1 MSATVS
7 VTAGSRLAIALAAT
21 LLCSTSALAQ
31 PQARSADPLADGFR
45 DPPATARPRVWWHWL
60 NGNVTEDGIVKD
72 LEWMKRIGLGGV
84 QHFDASLMT
93 PQIVDKRLAYM
104 TPDWK
109 HAFRLAAST
118 ADRLGLELAIAG
130 SPGWSET
137 GGPWVPPAD
146 GMKKIVWSQTDIV
159 GGHRFAGRLAAP
171 PGTTGPFQALPFDD
185 PLAAFGG
192 KPSTP
197 PQYYADVAV
206 LAYPI
211 AADAEA
217 TPIAAPI
224 AAPIATIYGRAI
236 DAAALADDKAGT
248 SVAVPRGTP
257 ADPTA
262 LLLSYPR
269 ATTIRSATLFVPG
282 ALPPFGD
289 AQYLPVLEAQVGTQW
304 RRVGT
309 FPLTAVPT
317 TISFAPVSAR
327 AFRLVLAPNT
337 APPRIGLGA
346 PAPGA
351 VVDGLFPSGPPSTTV
366 AIAQLTL
373 SGESRIDRSE
383 AKAGFAT
390 VLDYYALSHDVP
402 DTAGI
407 DPARVV
413 DLTSRMTPDGALDW
427 TPPAGRWRIVRLGTS
442 LLGTTNHPA
451 AAEATGL
458 EVDKYDAAAVGRYMD
473 HYLGLYR
480 DAAGSGLIG
489 AKGVR
494 AIVTDSFEAG
504 DANWTPRMIEQF
516 RRLRGYDPTPWL
528 PALTG
533 AVVGSRTRSDA
544 FLYDYR
550 RTLADLLASEH
561 YGTVARVAHAN
572 GLQVYGEALEDSRPA
587 LGDDIALRR
596 HADVPMAA
604 MWTFP
609 REGTPR
615 PTLLGDIRGAASV
628 AHLYGQ
634 RFVAAESFTSGL
646 APWAFAPAD
655 LKRVVDL
662 EFVNGIN
669 RPVIHTSVH
678 QPVDDKLPG
687 LSLAIFGQY
696 FNRHESWAEMAR
708 PWIDYI
714 ARSSFLLQ
722 QGTNVADIA
731 YFHGE
736 EAPLTALY
744 AQAPL
749 ADVPVRHAYDFVDA
763 AALADTLSV
772 ESGDLVSP
780 AGARYRA
787 LYLGGTTQ
795 RMTLATLR
803 RIATLVDQGATVI
816 GTAPTGSPA
825 LGDDRAGYAALGGD
839 RAGYAAIVA
848 RLWPGTAV
856 ATVGKGRVVASRDV
870 EAALDRIG
878 VLPDFAYASPAADS
892 DVAFAH
898 RRLPEGDVYFLVNRH
913 DRAERIDAQFRVTG
927 KTPELWHADT
937 GQAVPVAYRVE
948 GGRTIVPLDLSGEE
962 SVFVV
967 FRRDSKGTPP
977 APPTRATTPVATLAG
992 PWTVVFQPGRGA
1004 PATTTLAALSP
1015 LGSSTIPGIR
1025 YFSGIA
1031 TYSTNVSLPATT
1043 RPGAPLML
1051 DLGTVGDLAE
1061 VRVNGRLVG
1070 TAWHAPYRL
1079 DIGAAARPG
1088 TNGIEVRVANVW
1100 VNRLIGDAQLGA
1112 KPITSP
1118 APITWTAMP
1127 SYKPDAPLRP
1137 AGLIGPVTIE
1147 ARQ

>member
-1 MSATVS
+1 MNRL
-7 VTAGSRLAIALAAT
+7 RLASTLAVALLA
-21 LLCSTSALAQ
+21 SSSALAQ
-31 PQARSADPLADGFR
+31 AQNADPLADGFR
-45 DPPATARPRVWWHWL
+45 DPPMTARPRVWWHWL

-104 TPDWK
+104 TSDWK

-118 ADRLGLELAIAG
+118 ADRLGLELATAG

-146 GMKKIVWSQTDIV
+146 GMKKIVWSQTDVV
-159 GGHRFAGRLAAP
+159 GGRRFAGRLAAP
-171 PGTTGPFQALPFDD
+171 PGTTGPFQALPFAD
-185 PLAAFGG
+185 PLAAFEG
-192 KPSTP
+192 KSSAP
-197 PQYYADVAV
+197 PHYYADVAV

-211 AADAEA
+211 TASDDAVPTASAAG
-217 TPIAAPI
+217 TPV
-224 AAPIATIYGRAI
+224 
-236 DAAALADDKAGT
+236 DAAALADDKAETIVTIPKGT
-248 SVAVPRGTP
+248 VAAPST
-257 ADPTA
+257 
-262 LLLSYPR
+262 LLLTYPR
-269 ATTIRSATLFVPG
+269 ATTIRSATLFIPG
-282 ALPPFGD
+282 ALPLFGD
-289 AQYLPVLEAQVGTQW
+289 AQYLPVLEAQVGTRW
-304 RRVGT
+304 VRIGT
-309 FPLTAVPT
+309 LPLTGVPT
-317 TISFAPVSAR
+317 TISFAPVTAT
-327 AFRLVLAPNT
+327 AFRLVLGPNT
-337 APPRIGLGA
+337 APPRVGLGA

-351 VVDGLFPSGPPSTTV
+351 VVDGLFPSGPPATTV
-366 AIAQLTL
+366 AIAQLSL
-373 SGESRIDRSE
+373 SGETKVDRSE

-390 VLDYYALSHDVP
+390 VLDYYALSSGVP

-407 DPARVV
+407 DPARVAN
-413 DLTSRMTPDGALDW
+413 LTSRMAADGTLDW
-427 TPPAGRWRIVRLGTS
+427 TPPAGHWRIVRLGTS

-451 AAEATGL
+451 APEATGL
-458 EVDKYDAAAVGRYMD
+458 EVDKYDSAAVDRYMTQ
-473 HYLGLYR
+473 YLGMYR
-480 DAAGSGLIG
+480 DAAGADLIG

-533 AVVGSRTRSDA
+533 AVIGSRARTDA

-572 GLQVYGEALEDSRPA
+572 GLKVYGEALEDSRPA

-609 REGTPR
+609 RDGTPR

-634 RFVAAESFTSGL
+634 RYVAAESFTSGL

-678 QPVDDKLPG
+678 QPTDDKLPG

-731 YFHGE
+731 YFDGE

-744 AQAPL
+744 AHAPL

-763 AALADTLSV
+763 DALADTVSV
-772 ESGDLVSP
+772 DKGDLVSA

-787 LYLGGTTQ
+787 LYLGGTTR
-795 RMTLATLR
+795 RMTLPTLR
-803 RIATLVDQGATVI
+803 RIAALVDQGATVI
-816 GTAPTGSPA
+816 GAAPIGSPA
-825 LGDDRAGYAALGGD
+825 LDDDRASYASL
-839 RAGYAAIVA
+839 VV
-848 RLWPGTAV
+848 RLWSGAPIT
-856 ATVGKGRVVASRDV
+856 TVGKGRVVAERDV

-878 VLPDFAYASPAADS
+878 VVPDFAYAKPMADS
-892 DVAFAH
+892 NVQFAH
-898 RRLPEGDVYFLVNRH
+898 RRLADSDAYFLVNRR
-913 DRAERIDAQFRVTG
+913 DRAERIEAQFRVTG
-927 KTPELWHADT
+927 KVPELWHADT
-937 GQAVPVAYRVE
+937 GLTTPVAYRVD
-948 GGRTIVPLDLSGEE
+948 GDRTIVPLDLAGEE

-967 FRRDSKGTPP
+967 FRRASSGAGAASVKAAPAATPI
-977 APPTRATTPVATLAG
+977 TIAG
-992 PWTVVFQPGRGA
+992 PWTVAFQSGRGA
-1004 PATTTLAALSP
+1004 PAETILPTLAP
-1015 LGSSTIPGIR
+1015 LERSTVPGIHF
-1025 YFSGIA
+1025 FSGIA
-1031 TYSTNVSLPATT
+1031 TYSSTFRLPAT
-1043 RPGAPLML
+1043 RSGKPMML
-1051 DLGTVGDLAE
+1051 DLGKVGDLAE
-1061 VRVNGRLVG
+1061 VRINGRMVG

-1079 DIGAAARPG
+1079 DIGSAAKPG
-1088 TNGIEVRVANVW
+1088 VNRIEVRVANVW
-1100 VNRLIGDAQLGA
+1100 VNRLIGDAQPGA
-1112 KPITSP
+1112 K
-1118 APITWTAMP
+1118 PITWTAMP
-1127 SYKPDAPLRP
+1127 SYRPDAPLRP
-1137 AGLIGPVTIE
+1137 AGLIGPVTIGTLP
-1147 ARQ
+1147 

>member
-1 MSATVS
+1 MIRL
-7 VTAGSRLAIALAAT
+7 RLAMTLAAA
-21 LLCSTSALAQ
+21 LLASTSALAQ
-31 PQARSADPLADGFR
+31 TPDALADGFR
-45 DPPATARPRVWWHWL
+45 DPPTTARPRVWWHWL
-60 NGNVTEDGIVKD
+60 NGNITEDGIVKD

-93 PQIVDKRLAYM
+93 PQIVEKRLAYM

-109 HAFRLAAST
+109 RAFRLAAST

-137 GGPWVPPAD
+137 GGPWVPPAN

-159 GGHRFAGRLAAP
+159 GGRRFAGKLATP
-171 PGTTGPFQALPFDD
+171 PRTTGPFQSLPFAD
-185 PLAAFGG
+185 PLAAFEG
-192 KPSTP
+192 KSSTP

-211 AADAEA
+211 AAGDDAVPTA
-217 TPIAAPI
+217 STA
-224 AAPIATIYGRAI
+224 GHAI
-236 DAAALADDKAGT
+236 DAAALTDDKAET
-248 SVAVPRGTP
+248 SVAIPKGIPAAPGT
-257 ADPTA
+257 
-262 LLLSYPR
+262 LLLTYSR
-269 ATTIRSATLFVPG
+269 ATTIRSATLFIPG

-289 AQYLPVLEAQVGTQW
+289 AQYLPVLEAQVGSRW
-304 RRVGT
+304 VRVAT
-309 FPLTAVPT
+309 MPLAGVPT

-327 AFRLVLAPNT
+327 AFRLVLGPNT
-337 APPRIGLGA
+337 TPPRVGLGA

-351 VVDGLFPSGPPSTTV
+351 VIDGLFPSGQPTTTV
-366 AIAQLTL
+366 GIAQLSL
-373 SGESRIDRSE
+373 SGEAKVDRSE
-383 AKAGFAT
+383 AKAGFST
-390 VLDYYALSHDVP
+390 VLNYYALSEGVP
-402 DTAGI
+402 ETAGV

-413 DLTSRMTPDGALDW
+413 DLTSRMTYDGTLDW
-427 TPPAGRWRIVRLGTS
+427 TPPAGRWRIARFGTS

-451 AAEATGL
+451 APEATGL
-458 EVDKYDAAAVGRYMD
+458 EVDKYDAAAVTRYMD
-473 HYLGLYR
+473 HYLGMYR
-480 DAAGSGLIG
+480 DAAGADLIG

-533 AVVGSRTRSDA
+533 TVIGSRARADA

-572 GLQVYGEALEDSRPA
+572 GLKVYGEALEDSRPA

-609 REGTPR
+609 RDGTPR

-634 RFVAAESFTSGL
+634 QYVAAESFTSGL

-678 QPVDDKLPG
+678 QPTDDKLPG

-722 QGTNVADIA
+722 QGTNVADVA

-744 AQAPL
+744 AHAPL

-763 AALADTLSV
+763 AALAGTLSV
-772 ESGDLVSP
+772 DHGDLVSP

-803 RIATLVDQGATVI
+803 RIATLVEQGATVI
-816 GTAPTGSPA
+816 GAAPTGSPA
-825 LGDDRAGYAALGGD
+825 LGDDSAAYAVL
-839 RAGYAAIVA
+839 VA
-848 RLWPGTAV
+848 RLWRGTTIT
-856 ATVGKGRVVASRDV
+856 TVGKGRVIVGGAIEVALER
-870 EAALDRIG
+870 AGIR
-878 VLPDFAYASPAADS
+878 PDFAYDKPVPNS
-892 DVAFAH
+892 DVQFAH
-898 RRLPEGDVYFLVNRH
+898 RRLADGDVYFLVNRH
-913 DRAERIDAQFRVTG
+913 DRTERIDARFRVTG
-927 KTPELWHADT
+927 KVPELWHAET
-937 GQAVPVAYRVE
+937 GLVTPVTYRIVDGE
-948 GGRTIVPLDLSGEE
+948 TIVPLDLSGEDA
-962 SVFVV
+962 VFVV
-967 FRRDSKGTPP
+967 FRRDASGASRAAPTP
-977 APPTRATTPVATLAG
+977 ATAAIATIAE
-992 PWTVVFQPGRGA
+992 PWTVAFQAGRGA
-1004 PATTTLAALSP
+1004 PAAAILPTLAP
-1015 LGSSTIPGIR
+1015 LDRSTVPGIR

-1031 TYSTNVSLPATT
+1031 TYSSSFTLPTAID
-1043 RPGAPLML
+1043 PGKPMTL
-1051 DLGTVGDLAE
+1051 DLGQVGDLAE
-1061 VRVNGRLVG
+1061 VRVNGRMVG
-1070 TAWHAPYRL
+1070 TVWHAPYRL
-1079 DIGAAARPG
+1079 DISAAIRRG
-1088 TNGIEVRVANVW
+1088 TNRIEVRVANAW
-1100 VNRLIGDAQLGA
+1100 VNRLIGDAQPGA
-1112 KPITSP
+1112 K
-1118 APITWTAMP
+1118 PITWTAMP

-1137 AGLIGPVTIE
+1137 AGLIGPVTIK
-1147 ARQ
+1147 ASR

>member
-1 MSATVS
+1 M
-7 VTAGSRLAIALAAT
+7 SRLRLASTLATALLA
-21 LLCSTSALAQ
+21 STSGLLQAQ
-31 PQARSADPLADGFR
+31 TADPLAEGFR

-72 LEWMKRIGLGGV
+72 LEWMKRVGLGGV

-109 HAFRLAAST
+109 RAFRVAAST

-146 GMKKIVWSQTDIV
+146 GMKKIVWRHTDIV
-159 GGHRFAGRLAAP
+159 GGRRFAGRLAAP
-171 PGTTGPFQALPFDD
+171 PGTTGPYQALPFAD
-185 PLAAFGG
+185 PLAAFEG
-192 KPSTP
+192 KSSTP
-197 PQYYADVAV
+197 PHYYADIAV

-211 AADAEA
+211 AAGADAVPSA
-217 TPIAAPI
+217 SAAG
-224 AAPIATIYGRAI
+224 AAV
-236 DAAALADDKAGT
+236 DAAALADDKAETIAAMPKGT
-248 SVAVPRGTP
+248 AAAPGT
-257 ADPTA
+257 
-262 LLLSYPR
+262 LLLTYPR
-269 ATTIRSATLFVPG
+269 ATTIRSATLFIPG

-289 AQYLPVLEAQVGTQW
+289 AQYLPALEAQVGTQW
-304 RRVGT
+304 VRVGR
-309 FPLTAVPT
+309 FPLTGVPT
-317 TISFAPVSAR
+317 TIGFAPVSAR
-327 AFRLVLAPNT
+327 AFRLVLEPNT

-351 VVDGLFPSGPPSTTV
+351 VVDGLFPVSPATTTV
-366 AIAQLTL
+366 AIAQLSL
-373 SGESRIDRSE
+373 SGETRVDRAE

-390 VLDYYALSHDVP
+390 VLDYYALSDGVP

-407 DPARVV
+407 DPARVI
-413 DLTSRMTPDGALDW
+413 DLTSRMAPDGTLDW

-451 AAEATGL
+451 APDATGL
-458 EVDKYDAAAVGRYMD
+458 EVDKYDSAAVGRYMD
-473 HYLGLYR
+473 RYLGMYR
-480 DAAGSGLIG
+480 DAAGANLIG
-489 AKGVR
+489 ARGVR

-504 DANWTPRMIEQF
+504 DANWTPRMIDQF
-516 RRLRGYDPTPWL
+516 RRLRGYDPIPWL

-533 AVVGSRTRSDA
+533 TVIGSRARTDA

-561 YGTVARVAHAN
+561 YGTVARIAHAN
-572 GLQVYGEALEDSRPA
+572 GLTVYGEALEDSRPA

-596 HADVPMAA
+596 HTDVPMAA

-609 REGTPR
+609 RDGSPR

-634 RFVAAESFTSGL
+634 RYVAAESFTSGL

-678 QPVDDKLPG
+678 QPIDGKLPG

-714 ARSSFLLQ
+714 ARASFLLQ

-744 AQAPL
+744 AHAPL
-749 ADVPVRHAYDFVDA
+749 AGLPVRHAYDFVDA
-763 AALADTLSV
+763 QALADTLSV
-772 ESGDLVSP
+772 DKGDLVSA

-795 RMTLATLR
+795 RMTLPTLR
-803 RIATLVDQGATVI
+803 RIAALVDQGATVI
-816 GTAPTGSPA
+816 GAAPIGSPA
-825 LGDDRAGYAALGGD
+825 LGDDRALYATL
-839 RAGYAAIVA
+839 VA
-848 RLWPGTAV
+848 RLWSGAPVTR
-856 ATVGKGRVVASRDV
+856 VGKGRVVAERDV
-870 EAALDRIG
+870 EAALDRIE
-878 VLPDFAYASPAADS
+878 VAPDFAYAKPRPDS
-892 DVAFAH
+892 DVQFAH
-898 RRLPEGDVYFLVNRH
+898 RRLADGDAYFLVNRR
-913 DRAERIDAQFRVTG
+913 DRAERIEAQFRVTG
-927 KTPELWHADT
+927 KIPELWSAET
-937 GQAVPVAYRVE
+937 GLTRPVAFRVD
-948 GGRTIVPLDLSGEE
+948 GGRTIVPLDLAGEE

-967 FRRDSKGTPP
+967 FRRAASG
-977 APPTRATTPVATLAG
+977 AAPVAAAITASPVTTIAG
-992 PWTVVFQPGRGA
+992 PWTVAFQSGRGA
-1004 PATTTLAALSP
+1004 PAEAVLPTLVP
-1015 LGSSTIPGIR
+1015 LDRNAEPGIR
-1025 YFSGIA
+1025 YFSGIT
-1031 TYSTNVSLPATT
+1031 TYSSTFRLPATKSGT
-1043 RPGAPLML
+1043 PLML
-1051 DLGTVGDLAE
+1051 DLGRVGDLAE
-1061 VRVNGRLVG
+1061 VRVNGRMVG

-1079 DIGAAARPG
+1079 DIGAAAKPG
-1088 TNGIEVRVANVW
+1088 VNRIEVRVANVW
-1100 VNRLIGDAQLGA
+1100 VNRLIGDAQPGA
-1112 KPITSP
+1112 KPM
-1118 APITWTAMP
+1118 TWTAMP
-1127 SYKPDAPLRP
+1127 SYRPDAPLRP

-1147 ARQ
+1147 RR

>member
-1 MSATVS
+1 MI
-7 VTAGSRLAIALAAT
+7 RLPVAITLAAT
-21 LLCSTSALAQ
+21 LLASTSALAQ
-31 PQARSADPLADGFR
+31 TQDKAGDPLADGFR
-45 DPPATARPRVWWHWL
+45 DPPMTARPRVWWHWL

-159 GGHRFAGRLAAP
+159 GGRRFAGRLAAP
-171 PGTTGPFQALPFDD
+171 PGTTGPFQSLPFAD
-185 PLAAFGG
+185 PLAAFEG
-192 KPSTP
+192 KSSP
-197 PQYYADVAV
+197 PPHYYADVAV
-206 LAYPI
+206 LAFPI
-211 AADAEA
+211 AGGDDAV
-217 TPIAAPI
+217 PAAS
-224 AAPIATIYGRAI
+224 AAGTAV
-236 DAAALADDKAGT
+236 DASALADDKAET
-248 SVAVPRGTP
+248 SVAIPKGTP
-257 ADPTA
+257 ADPST
-262 LLLSYPR
+262 LLLTYPL
-269 ATTIRSATLFVPG
+269 ATTIRSATLFIPG

-289 AQYLPVLEAQVGTQW
+289 APYLPVLEAQVGRQW
-304 RRVGT
+304 VRVGT
-309 FPLTAVPT
+309 IPLTGVPT

-327 AFRLVLAPNT
+327 AFRLVLGPNT
-337 APPRIGLGA
+337 APPRVGLGA

-351 VVDGLFPSGPPSTTV
+351 VVDGLFPSGPPTTTV
-366 AIAQLTL
+366 TIAQLSL
-373 SGESRIDRSE
+373 SGEAKVDRSE

-390 VLDYYALSHDVP
+390 VLDYYALSGGVP

-413 DLTSRMTPDGALDW
+413 NLTSRMAADGTLDW
-427 TPPAGRWRIVRLGTS
+427 TPPAGRWRIVRFGTS

-458 EVDKYDAAAVGRYMD
+458 EVDKYDSAAVERYMD
-473 HYLGLYR
+473 HYLGMYR
-480 DAAGSGLIG
+480 DAAGADLIG

-504 DANWTPRMIEQF
+504 DANWTLRMIEQF
-516 RRLRGYDPTPWL
+516 RTLRGYDPTPWL

-533 AVVGSRTRSDA
+533 AVIGSRARSDA

-572 GLQVYGEALEDSRPA
+572 GLKVYGEALEDSRPA

-609 REGTPR
+609 RGGAPR

-634 RFVAAESFTSGL
+634 PYVAAESFTSGL

-714 ARSSFLLQ
+714 ARASFLLQ
-722 QGTNVADIA
+722 QGGNVADIA

-744 AQAPL
+744 AHAPL
-749 ADVPVRHAYDFVDA
+749 AGVPVRHAYDFVDA

-772 ESGDLVSP
+772 DGGDLVSP

-787 LYLGGTTQ
+787 LYLGGSTQ
-795 RMTLATLR
+795 RMTLTTLR
-803 RIATLVDQGATVI
+803 RIATLAEQGATVI
-816 GTAPTGSPA
+816 GAAPTGSPA
-825 LGDDRAGYAALGGD
+825 LDDDRATYAAL
-839 RAGYAAIVA
+839 VA
-848 RLWPGTAV
+848 KLWSGAEITS
-856 ATVGKGRVVASRDV
+856 VGKGRVVASRDA
-870 EAALDRIG
+870 EAALDRVGIP
-878 VLPDFAYASPAADS
+878 PDFAYAKPAPDS
-892 DVAFAH
+892 DVQFAH
-898 RRLPEGDVYFLVNRH
+898 RRLADGEIYFLVNRR
-913 DRAERIDAQFRVTG
+913 DRAERFHARFRVTG
-927 KTPELWHADT
+927 KVPELWHADT
-937 GQAVPVAYRVE
+937 GQATPVAYRVADGE
-948 GGRTIVPLDLSGEE
+948 TIVPLDLSGED

-967 FRRDSKGTPP
+967 FRRDSSGVAPVA
-977 APPTRATTPVATLAG
+977 APPPITPIATIAG
-992 PWTVVFQPGRGA
+992 PWTIAFQHGRGA
-1004 PATTTLAALSP
+1004 PDTTTLPSLTP
-1015 LGSSTIPGIR
+1015 LDRSTVPGIR

-1031 TYSTNVSLPATT
+1031 TYSNSFSLPATIG
-1043 RPGAPLML
+1043 RGAVML

-1061 VRVNGRLVG
+1061 VRINGRIVG

-1079 DIGAAARPG
+1079 DIRSAARAG
-1088 TNGIEVRVANVW
+1088 TNRIEVRVANVW
-1100 VNRLIGDAQLGA
+1100 VNRLIGDAQPDA
-1112 KPITSP
+1112 K
-1118 APITWTAMP
+1118 PITWTAMP

-1137 AGLIGPVTIE
+1137 SGLIGPVTIG
-1147 ARQ
+1147 APR

>member
-1 MSATVS
+1 MIGRHV
-7 VTAGSRLAIALAAT
+7 GIALTAA
-21 LLCSTSALAQ
+21 LLGSTSAFAQ
-31 PQARSADPLADGFR
+31 TTVADPLADGFR

-84 QHFDASLMT
+84 QTFDASLMT
-93 PQIVDKRLAYM
+93 PQIVAKRLAYM

-118 ADRLGLELAIAG
+118 ADRLGLEFAIAG

-159 GGHRFAGRLAAP
+159 GGRRFAARLAAP
-171 PGTTGPFQALPFDD
+171 PTTTGPYQSLPFAD
-185 PLAAFGG
+185 PLAAFEG
-192 KPSTP
+192 KSSTP
-197 PQYYADVAV
+197 PHYYADVAV
-206 LAYPI
+206 LAYPL
-211 AADAEA
+211 A
-217 TPIAAPI
+217 TGDDTVPKASVAG
-224 AAPIATIYGRAI
+224 TSI
-236 DAAALADDKAGT
+236 DAAALADD
-248 SVAVPRGTP
+248 VAETTVAIPGGTP
-257 ADPTA
+257 ASPST
-262 LLLSYPR
+262 LLLAYPR
-269 ATTIRSATLFVPG
+269 ATTIRSATLFMPG

-289 AQYLPVLEAQVGTQW
+289 AQYLPVLEA
-304 RRVGT
+304 RVGAQWVRIGT
-309 FPLTAVPT
+309 MPLTGVPT
-317 TISFAPVSAR
+317 TISFAPVNAR
-327 AFRLVLAPNT
+327 EFRLVLGPNT
-337 APPRIGLGA
+337 APPRVGLGA
-346 PAPGA
+346 PASGA
-351 VVDGLFPSGPPSTTV
+351 VVDGLFPGGPPATTV
-366 AIAQLTL
+366 AIAQLRL
-373 SGESRIDRSE
+373 SGEAKVDRSE

-390 VLDYYALSHDVP
+390 VLDYYALSDRVP

-413 DLTSRMTPDGALDW
+413 DLTARMTADGTLDW

-451 AAEATGL
+451 APEATGL
-458 EVDKYDAAAVGRYMD
+458 EVDKYDAAAVTRYVD
-473 HYLGLYR
+473 HYLGMYR
-480 DAAGSGLIG
+480 DAAGADLIG

-528 PALTG
+528 PTLTG
-533 AVVGSRTRSDA
+533 AVIGSRVRSDA

-572 GLQVYGEALEDSRPA
+572 GLTVYGEALEDSRPA

-609 REGTPR
+609 RDGAPR

-628 AHLYGQ
+628 AHLYGKPV
-634 RFVAAESFTSGL
+634 VAAESFTSGL

-662 EFVNGIN
+662 EFVNGVN

-678 QPVDDKLPG
+678 QPTDDKLPG

-744 AQAPL
+744 AHAPL
-749 ADVPVRHAYDFVDA
+749 ADVPVRHGYDFVDA
-763 AALADTLSV
+763 AALTDTLSV
-772 ESGDLVSP
+772 ERGDLVSP

-787 LYLGGTTQ
+787 LYLGGSTQ
-795 RMTLATLR
+795 RMTLTTLR

-816 GTAPTGSPA
+816 GSAPTGSPA
-825 LGDDRAGYAALGGD
+825 LGDDRGAYAAL
-839 RAGYAAIVA
+839 VA
-848 RLWPGTAV
+848 RLWSGAEIT
-856 ATVGKGRVVASRDV
+856 TVGKGRVIAGRDV
-870 EAALDRIG
+870 EPALDRAEIR
-878 VLPDFAYASPAADS
+878 PDFTYTKPAHDS
-892 DVAFAH
+892 DVQFAH
-898 RRLPEGDVYFLVNRH
+898 RQLADGDVYFLVNRR
-913 DRAERIDAQFRVTG
+913 DRPERIDAQFRVTG
-927 KTPELWHADT
+927 KMPELWHADT
-937 GQAVPVAYRVE
+937 GRVTSVAYRVE
-948 GGRTIVPLDLSGEE
+948 AGRTIVPLDLSGEE

-967 FRRDSKGTPP
+967 FRRAASGA
-977 APPTRATTPVATLAG
+977 APVTAVPTTAPVATIAG
-992 PWTVVFQPGRGA
+992 PWTVAFQTGRGA
-1004 PATTTLAALSP
+1004 PAVTTLATLAP
-1015 LGSSTIPGIR
+1015 LERSAVPGIR

-1031 TYSTNVSLPATT
+1031 TYSSGFRLPATT
-1043 RPGAPLML
+1043 RPGAPMML
-1051 DLGTVGDLAE
+1051 DLGQVGDVAE
-1061 VRVNGRLVG
+1061 VRINGRVVG

-1079 DIGAAARPG
+1079 DIGSAARPG
-1088 TNGIEVRVANVW
+1088 ANRIEVRVANVW
-1100 VNRLIGDAQLGA
+1100 VNRLIGDAQPGA
-1112 KPITSP
+1112 K
-1118 APITWTAMP
+1118 PITWTAMP

-1137 AGLIGPVTIE
+1137 AGLIGPVTIKGS
-1147 ARQ
+1147 